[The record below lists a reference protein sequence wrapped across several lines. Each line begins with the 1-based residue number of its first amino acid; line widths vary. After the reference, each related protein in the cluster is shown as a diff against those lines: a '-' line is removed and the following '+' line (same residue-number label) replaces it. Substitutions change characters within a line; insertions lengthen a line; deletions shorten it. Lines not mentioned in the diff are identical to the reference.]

1 MMKYITLLLMC
12 LLISTTAFAGSCQD
26 VQEAAGN
33 AMRQRSGKVS
43 EVQDVLV
50 PDPETGREGL
60 SSCLS
65 TINALGDAF
74 SLGVTLPDME
84 QIMGGI
90 CSQVDSFIQQK
101 INEVHNQIL
110 NEVNNLGGNNIF
122 KVYGTGGEYVAKL
135 KGKLK

>member
-1 MMKYITLLLMC
+1 MKYVFAILLTLVLASPC
-12 LLISTTAFAGSCQD
+12 LADSCQD
-26 VQEAAGN
+26 VQEAAAG

-50 PDPETGREGL
+50 PDPEAGREEL

-74 SLGVTLPDME
+74 SLGVTLPDMD
-84 QIMGGI
+84 QIVGGL
-90 CSQVDSFIQQK
+90 CSQADSFIQQK
-101 INEVHNQIL
+101 INEAHNRIL
-110 NEVNNLGGNNIF
+110 NEVNSLGGNNIF
-122 KVYGTGGEYVAKL
+122 KVYGTGGEYVVNL